1 MYKYLNMIEDKI
13 KLAILKRLTL
23 KELSLQ
29 EGKFSGYYSALI
41 IKKYPHLRTLLKI
54 KKDHRFRETID
65 KEVLSILIKE
75 EKLSSTQI
83 GERLGY
89 SNVHI
94 KKYVSQLHVELY
106 NQLMANGE
114 HRKYNS
120 NRGKQNINWRNNKGK
135 TYTEIYGEKAE
146 EMKLKRSIWLKENN
160 IRKFATRISKPQAML
175 YSIIKPHFQQAELEY
190 EVITDNNK
198 TIWLDIAIPD
208 LKINIEY
215 DGIYWHTKN
224 KTTISLSDEN
234 RDEFLRNKGWRVFR
248 IRSMRNL
255 TEEELKT
262 EFNKLQL
269 I

>member
-1 MYKYLNMIEDKI
+1 MLKSTIELYPDIIIHINNGLSTTQIAKEVEVSWPT
-13 KLAILKRLTL
+13 ILKLVRN
-23 KELSLQ
+23 KNDKDILQ
-29 EGKFSGYYSALI
+29 
-41 IKKYPHLRTLLKI
+41 
-54 KKDHRFRETID
+54 
-65 KEVLSILIKE
+65 
-75 EKLSSTQI
+75 
-83 GERLGY
+83 
-89 SNVHI
+89 
-94 KKYVSQLHVELY
+94 QLE
-106 NQLMANGE
+106 ANNKVTRCRGLN
-114 HRKYNS
+114 K
-120 NRGKQNINWRNNKGK
+120 NRGHARGR
-135 TYTEIYGEKAE
+135 TYEQIYGEKAE

-190 EVITDNNK
+190 EIITDNNK

-224 KTTISLSDEN
+224 KTTISLSDET

>member
-1 MYKYLNMIEDKI
+1 MIEDKI
-13 KLAILKRLTL
+13 KLAILEGVTL

-41 IKKYPHLRTLLKI
+41 IKKYPHLRTLLNI

-106 NQLMANGE
+106 NQLIANGE

-262 EFNKLQL
+262 EFNRLQL